1 MATRSIPLSA
11 PLDLPLTMRA
21 LGTPALERVP
31 VTATEAW
38 RATSTPD
45 GPATLHLRLGSGSVD
60 AEAWGPGAGW
70 VLECVPDLI
79 GVDDDLDTFDPSPG
93 VVRDLH
99 RRASGLRLG
108 KTGRVFEAAM
118 PTVLAQLVTG
128 VESKRSHRRIV
139 AAYGEPAPGPGD
151 LRVPPT
157 PQVIAQLDYSELHR
171 SGVERKRASILIE
184 VARRAKR
191 LEEVVDLPR
200 DEAYRR
206 LQAVRG
212 VGPWTA
218 AYVMGIA
225 WGDLD
230 AVPVGDYNLPNLV
243 SWALAGEARGDDDRM
258 LELLEPYRGHRRR
271 VLVLLKGSPIKEPR
285 YGPRVALRDI
295 ESS

>member
-1 MATRSIPLSA
+1 MPTRSILLTA
-11 PLDLPLTMRA
+11 PLDLPRSMRA

-38 RATSTPD
+38 RATSTPE
-45 GPATLHLRLGSGSVD
+45 GPATLHLRLVSGSVE
-60 AEAWGPGAGW
+60 AEAWGPGAEW
-70 VLECVPDLI
+70 VLERAPGLV
-79 GVDDDLDTFDPSPG
+79 GAGDDPETFDPPPG
-93 VVRDLH
+93 VLRDLH
-99 RRASGLRLG
+99 RRARGLRLG
-108 KTGRVFEAAM
+108 KTERVFEAVM
-118 PTVLAQLVTG
+118 PTVLAQLVIG
-128 VESKRSHRRIV
+128 VESKRSYRRIA
-139 AAYGEPAPGPGD
+139 AAYGEPAPGNGE

-157 PQVIAQLDYSELHR
+157 PEVIAQLNYAELHR
-171 SGVERKRASILIE
+171 FGVERKRASILIE

-191 LEEVVDLPR
+191 LEEAVELPR
-200 DEAYRR
+200 EEAYRR

-218 AYVMGIA
+218 AYAMGIA
-225 WGDLD
+225 WGDQD

-243 SWALAGEARGDDDRM
+243 SWALAGEPRGDDDRM

>member
-1 MATRSIPLSA
+1 MSTRLIPL
-11 PLDLPLTMRA
+11 PGPFDLRRTMVA
-21 LGTPALERVP
+21 LGTPALEGVP
-31 VTATEAW
+31 VTPTEAW

-45 GPATLHLRLGSGSVD
+45 GPATLQLRLVSGRVE
-60 AEAWGPGAGW
+60 AEAWGSGADW
-70 VLECVPDLI
+70 LLERTPDLI
-79 GVDDDLDTFDPSPG
+79 GADDQPEAFDPPPG

-99 RRASGLRLG
+99 RRSGGLRLG
-108 KTGRVFEAAM
+108 KTGRVFEAVM

-128 VESKRSHRRIV
+128 VESKRSYRRVV
-139 AAYGEPAPGPGD
+139 AAYGSPAPGPRE
-151 LRVPPT
+151 LKIPPT
-157 PQVIAQLDYSELHR
+157 PDVIAQLDYSELHR
-171 SGVERKRASILIE
+171 FGVERKRASILIE

-191 LEEVVDLPR
+191 LEEAIDLPR

-218 AYVMGIA
+218 AYAMGIA
-225 WGDLD
+225 WGDRD

-243 SWALAGEARGDDDRM
+243 SWALANEPRGDDQRM

-295 ESS
+295 EST

>member
-1 MATRSIPLSA
+1 MPTRSIPLSA
-11 PLDLPLTMRA
+11 PFDLRRTMAA
-21 LGTPALERVP
+21 LGTPAYERVP
-31 VTATEAW
+31 ITATEAW
-38 RATSTPD
+38 RATLTPA
-45 GPATLHLRLGSGSVD
+45 GPATVQLQLVSGSVE
-60 AEAWGPGAGW
+60 AEAWGAGADW
-70 VLECVPDLI
+70 LLDRTPELI
-79 GVDDDLDTFDPSPG
+79 GVDDDLTTFDPAPG

-99 RRASGLRLG
+99 RRAGGLRLG
-108 KTGRVFEAAM
+108 RTGRVFEAVM

-128 VESKRSHRRIV
+128 VESKRSYRRIV
-139 AAYGEPAPGPGD
+139 AAYGEPAPGPRE

-157 PQVIAQLDYSELHR
+157 PQAIAQLDYAELHR
-171 SGVERKRASILIE
+171 FGVERKRASILIE

-200 DEAYRR
+200 DEAYLR

-218 AYVMGIA
+218 AYAMGIA
-225 WGDLD
+225 WGDHD
-230 AVPVGDYNLPNLV
+230 AIPVGDYNLPNLV
-243 SWALAGEARGDDDRM
+243 SWALAGEPRGDDERM